1 MFSFTVFGA
10 DDVLTVP
17 GAISMS
23 HDVGSG
29 HNGSSQVCS
38 ICPHI
43 YQVIISPQRSPILV
57 FVLLLKAEIPLGHI
71 SF

>member
-29 HNGSSQVCS
+29 HNGPSQVCS

-43 YQVIISPQRSPILV
+43 YQVML
-57 FVLLLKAEIPLGHI
+57 VLLRKAEIGEI